1 MLEAAHRIGGSRIGD
16 ARNDDAIVSSAY
28 RQASGRLV
36 MNTEWGPQNG
46 GDLTSRANLM
56 RIMREECEAAAI
68 PWTVWE
74 DPNNLPLYDSA
85 TGQWQEA
92 LVSTLFE

>member
-1 MLEAAHRIGGSRIGD
+1 
-16 ARNDDAIVSSAY
+16 
-28 RQASGRLV
+28 

-56 RIMREECEAAAI
+56 RLMREECEALGI
-68 PWTVWE
+68 PWTIWE
-74 DPNNLPLYDSA
+74 DPNNLPLYDFS
-85 TGQWQEA
+85 TRQWQEA